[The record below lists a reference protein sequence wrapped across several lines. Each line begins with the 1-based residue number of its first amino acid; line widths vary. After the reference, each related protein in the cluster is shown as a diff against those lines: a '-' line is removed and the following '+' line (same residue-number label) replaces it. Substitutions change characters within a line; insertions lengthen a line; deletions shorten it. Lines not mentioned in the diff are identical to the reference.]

1 MLLKSESCKLTSFVF
16 ACIALFL
23 VVLINMNVSQANP
36 VNERP
41 VNEGAVNKGPL
52 NKDSHEQFLQLFDY
66 EIQNRAYALNTIS
79 GQLEI
84 IEATELKRFYKA
96 YLALEHL
103 NQQLYAPIA
112 KTYQLEMSPRWWTRT
127 RTQLGIWLA
136 AMRSDISTLKFYHKI
151 ASNYLEQLQTLE
163 NLAPEESREFFAYVL
178 DQEQVQAESLGL
190 VVEGQILAAA
200 ELLESFVA
208 SHKRRSSANY

>member
-1 MLLKSESCKLTSFVF
+1 MLNPESHKLISFAF
-16 ACIALFL
+16 AFFVLFL
-23 VVLINMNVSQANP
+23 VVLVNMNVSQANP
-36 VNERP
+36 VNEGP
-41 VNEGAVNKGPL
+41 V

-79 GQLEI
+79 GQLEM
-84 IEATELKRFYKA
+84 IETMELRRFYNA

-103 NQQLYAPIA
+103 NQQLYSPIA

-127 RTQLGIWLA
+127 RTALGIWLA
-136 AMRSDISTLKFYHKI
+136 AIRSDISTLKFYHKI

-178 DQEQVQAESLGL
+178 AQEQVQAESLGL

-200 ELLESFVA
+200 ELLDSFVA
-208 SHKRRSSANY
+208 SHKSSGTHN

>member
-1 MLLKSESCKLTSFVF
+1 MLLDSASHKLIPIVLTCFV
-16 ACIALFL
+16 LFL
-23 VVLINMNVSQANP
+23 VVPFNMNVSQANP
-36 VNERP
+36 VH
-41 VNEGAVNKGPL
+41 EGPA

-84 IEATELKRFYKA
+84 IKTTELRRFYNA
-96 YLALEHL
+96 YLALEQL
-103 NQQLYAPIA
+103 NQQLYSPIA

-151 ASNYLEQLQTLE
+151 ASNYLDQLQTLE
-163 NLAPEESREFFAYVL
+163 NQAPEESREFFTYVFA
-178 DQEQVQAESLGL
+178 QEQVQAKSLGL
-190 VVEGQILAAA
+190 AIEGQVLAAA
-200 ELLESFVA
+200 ELLDSFVA
-208 SHKRRSSANY
+208 SHKSSGKHN